1 MLKGGIAMDLTN
13 YPELAT
19 YAKQVAE
26 PTWFTEE
33 RLLALQASETLKMP
47 SFQKIK
53 YRHWPINLTKQLA
66 CEESKLEV
74 PEEIDQ
80 AKATA
85 VQVGQT
91 TKLLNLSPALKE
103 QGVIICDWQTALKEH
118 ADLIQAYFM
127 KKAIKSTENRL
138 TAEHVAKLTSG
149 LLIYVPKNVVLTEPL
164 VTYFVQ
170 DATTGADYVHH
181 VLLIADSNSEV
192 SYLENML
199 TVGQSESTAN
209 IIVEVIALDG
219 SHVKFS
225 SIDRLGQKTTAYLN
239 RRGYLKRDAKIDWS
253 LGMMSDG
260 NIVGDYDSEL
270 VGTGSHAETK
280 VIAISTGKQVQ
291 GIDTRVTNYGKNSIG
306 HILQHGVILQNSNLI
321 FNGIGHVMKG
331 ATGADAQQESRVLML
346 SRHARGDANPI
357 LLIDDN
363 NVTAGHAAS
372 VGRVDEEQLYYLMSR
387 GLPKPIAER
396 LVIRG
401 FLGPVLAAI
410 PSRAIQIELE
420 NMIERKLVD
429 GQRDE

>member
-1 MLKGGIAMDLTN
+1 MDLTN
-13 YPELAT
+13 YPNLAKYVKQVDEPEWFTTERLQAQAELAN
-19 YAKQVAE
+19 
-26 PTWFTEE
+26 
-33 RLLALQASETLKMP
+33 LKMP
-47 SFQKIK
+47 SFQKIQ
-53 YRHWPINLTKQLA
+53 YRHWPINLEKPVTYV
-66 CEESKLEV
+66 ESKLDI
-74 PEEIDQ
+74 PTTINQD
-80 AKATA
+80 KATV
-85 VQVGQT
+85 VQVGQQ
-91 TKLLNLSPALKE
+91 TKVIDLSEDLIAK
-103 QGVIICDWQTALKEH
+103 GVIVCDWQTALIKH
-118 ADLIQAYFM
+118 PDLIKTYFM
-127 KKAIKSTENRL
+127 SQAIKPTENKL

-149 LLIYVPKNVVLTEPL
+149 LLVYVPKNVIVDQPL
-164 VTYFVQ
+164 VTYFIQ
-170 DATTGADYVHH
+170 DATNNNDYVHH
-181 VLLIADSNSEV
+181 VLLIADTNSEV

-199 TVGQSESTAN
+199 TVGNNETTAN
-209 IIVEVIALDG
+209 IIVEVVALAG

-225 SIDRLGQKTTAYLN
+225 SIDRLGKKTTAYLN
-239 RRGYLKRDAKIDWS
+239 RRGYLNRDAKIDWS

-270 VGTGSHAETK
+270 VGAGSHAETK
-280 VIAISTGKQVQ
+280 VIAISTGEQVQ

-363 NVTAGHAAS
+363 NFSAGPAAS
-372 VGRVDEEQLYYLMSR
+372 VGRVDEEQLYFLMSR

-410 PSRAIQIELE
+410 PSRDIQIELE

>member
-1 MLKGGIAMDLTN
+1 MDLTN
-13 YPELAT
+13 YPNLAKYVKQVDEPEWFTTERLQAQAELAN
-19 YAKQVAE
+19 
-26 PTWFTEE
+26 
-33 RLLALQASETLKMP
+33 LKMP
-47 SFQKIK
+47 SFQKIQ
-53 YRHWPINLTKQLA
+53 YRHWPINLEKPVTYV
-66 CEESKLEV
+66 ESKLDI
-74 PEEIDQ
+74 PTTINQD
-80 AKATA
+80 KATV
-85 VQVGQT
+85 VQVGQQ
-91 TKLLNLSPALKE
+91 TKVINLSEDLIAK
-103 QGVIICDWQTALKEH
+103 GVIVCDWQTALIKH
-118 ADLIQAYFM
+118 PDLIKTYFM
-127 KKAIKSTENRL
+127 SQAIKPTENKL

-149 LLIYVPKNVVLTEPL
+149 LLVYVPKNVIVDQPL
-164 VTYFVQ
+164 VTYFIQ
-170 DATTGADYVHH
+170 DATNNNDYVHH
-181 VLLIADSNSEV
+181 VLLIADTNSEV

-199 TVGQSESTAN
+199 TVGNNETTAN
-209 IIVEVIALDG
+209 IIVEVVALAG

-225 SIDRLGQKTTAYLN
+225 SIDRLGKKTTAYLN
-239 RRGYLKRDAKIDWS
+239 RRGYLNRDAKIDWS

-270 VGTGSHAETK
+270 VGAGSHAETK
-280 VIAISTGKQVQ
+280 VIAISTGEQVQ

-410 PSRAIQIELE
+410 PSRDIQIELE

>member
-1 MLKGGIAMDLTN
+1 MDLTN
-13 YPELAT
+13 YPNLAKYVKQVDEPEWFTTERLQAQAELAN
-19 YAKQVAE
+19 
-26 PTWFTEE
+26 
-33 RLLALQASETLKMP
+33 LKMP
-47 SFQKIK
+47 SFQKIQ
-53 YRHWPINLTKQLA
+53 YRHWPINLEKPVTYV
-66 CEESKLEV
+66 ESKLDI
-74 PEEIDQ
+74 PTTINQD
-80 AKATA
+80 KATV
-85 VQVGQT
+85 VQVGQQ
-91 TKLLNLSPALKE
+91 TKVINLSEDLIAK
-103 QGVIICDWQTALKEH
+103 GVIVCDWQTALIKH
-118 ADLIQAYFM
+118 PDLIKTYFM
-127 KKAIKSTENRL
+127 SQAIKPTENKL

-149 LLIYVPKNVVLTEPL
+149 LLVYVPKNVIVDQPL
-164 VTYFVQ
+164 VTYFIQ
-170 DATTGADYVHH
+170 DATNNNDYVHH
-181 VLLIADSNSEV
+181 VLLIADTNSEV

-199 TVGQSESTAN
+199 TVGNNKTTAN
-209 IIVEVIALDG
+209 IIVEVVALAG

-239 RRGYLKRDAKIDWS
+239 RRGYLNRDAKIDWS

-270 VGTGSHAETK
+270 VGAGSHAETK
-280 VIAISTGKQVQ
+280 VIAISTGEQVQ
-291 GIDTRVTNYGKNSIG
+291 GIYTHVTNYGKNSIV

-410 PSRAIQIELE
+410 PSRDIQIELE